1 MTSTPPTSA
10 SPVFPRRQAHPRRS
24 RRSPLWP
31 LGLAALSVTCHA
43 SADPPSRPA
52 SALEAGSESV
62 ASPLSAPLGPLDVE
76 RARPLAAE
84 RAALLALEAGDEA
97 RALTELDSVEREEA
111 AWLRARAYEAL
122 DRDDE
127 HVAAL
132 TEVMA
137 HDGALAPWA
146 RLELAMLTPARAEE
160 LLAPLSDLAWAGDG
174 EARLAIALSQAE
186 GGDLTALT
194 AYVADQPTSNRAE
207 RALADR
213 LAASDD
219 DAARELA
226 LGHYRALDGRAP
238 SSELERLIDATLSS
252 LPRERREALESQP
265 LALALA
271 RAETIAAMHRHAEGE
286 AAFAAV
292 ARAARGEALHAIW
305 CQAELGVGRAHYR
318 ERERREA
325 IEVLDVVAERCT
337 DVPDAGAW
345 ARYFSGKSFANLDE
359 RAESVARWDALATEY
374 PEHRLADD
382 ARVEAARLLIR
393 MGDADGARERL
404 GAVTA
409 MTTPADMRGEARFVR
424 TWMERAA
431 GNLEVALAEI
441 EASLAE
447 GPDEDAEDER
457 GRAAYWRAMLLSEL
471 GRPTEALDAFVS
483 LANADPLSYYGQQ
496 ARARVVAEDPGRL
509 AALTGGATLAFT
521 PELSPSPALD
531 RALALL
537 RVGESARAVRELEA
551 LGVLRDD
558 ASAETLWWVA
568 ALFDRAGAHHR
579 AVELTRR
586 RLQSSLATG
595 TEDPRFAA
603 LVDIAYPRAY
613 AELIDG
619 AAGTEGIPSSLVF
632 AIAREESS
640 FEPRAVSI
648 AHAYGMLQIIRPTA
662 RGIAERLGLPS
673 DVRSLARP
681 DVSVRIGARYLRD
694 LTRRYESNPSV
705 VPAAYN
711 AGQGAV
717 DRWLRLH
724 GSLDLDAWIEEI
736 PFGETRRYTRRVLMS
751 QGIYEW
757 RIRGSFPARPRRLPH

>member
-1 MTSTPPTSA
+1 MTSTPPTS
-10 SPVFPRRQAHPRRS
+10 STVGPRSRPRRKAHA

-43 SADPPSRPA
+43 SADPPSLPA
-52 SALEAGSESV
+52 TAIEAGSESV
-62 ASPLSAPLGPLDVE
+62 ALAPLDVE

-84 RAALLALEAGDEA
+84 RAALAALEAGDEA
-97 RALTELDSVEREEA
+97 RALTELTSVEREEA

-127 HVAAL
+127 HIAAL
-132 TEVMA
+132 TEVIA

-146 RLELAMLTPARAEE
+146 RLELALLAPTRAEE
-160 LLAPLSDLAWAGDG
+160 LLGPLAELAWAGDG

-194 AYVADQPTSNRAE
+194 GYVADQPTSNRAV

-219 DAARELA
+219 AAARELA
-226 LGHYRALDGRAP
+226 LEHYRTLDGRAP
-238 SSELERLIDATLSS
+238 SSELARLIDETLAS
-252 LPRERREALESQP
+252 LPSERREAREVQP

-286 AAFAAV
+286 AAFAVV
-292 ARAARGEALHAIW
+292 ARAARGEALHPIW
-305 CQAELGVGRAHYR
+305 CQAQLGVGRAHYR

-325 IEVLDVVAERCT
+325 IEVLDEVAERCT

-345 ARYFSGKSFANLDE
+345 ARYFAGKSFANLDE
-359 RAESVARWDALATEY
+359 RAESVVRWDALAAEY

-393 MGDADGARERL
+393 MGDVEGARVRL
-404 GAVTA
+404 SAVTA

-431 GNLEVALAEI
+431 GDLEAALREI

-447 GPDEDAEDER
+447 GPEEDAEDER

-471 GRPTEALDAFVS
+471 GRPTEALDAWVS

-496 ARARVVAEDPGRL
+496 ARARVMAEDASRL
-509 AALTGGATLAFT
+509 VSLTSGPTTLTLT
-521 PELSPSPALD
+521 PELTPSPAID

-558 ASAETLWWVA
+558 APTETLWWVA

-586 RLQSSLATG
+586 RLQGSLARG
-595 TEDPRFAA
+595 AGDPRFAS

-681 DVSVRIGARYLRD
+681 DVSVRIGARYLSD
-694 LTRRYESNPSV
+694 LTRRYASNPSV

-724 GSLDLDAWIEEI
+724 GSLELDAWIEEI

-757 RIRGSFPARPRRLPH
+757 RIGGAFPTRPRALPRR